1 MPQSLDGLS
10 KGQKI
15 KVIKGFI
22 DFDHDKIEAGRIL
35 TFNEYSYFPYDG
47 GYTFQFEEGTIRLAE
62 IDAENERVLNN
73 FSEYFELVT

>member
-15 KVIKGFI
+15 KVIN
-22 DFDHDKIEAGRIL
+22 DKIEAGRIL

-47 GYTFQFEEGTIRLAE
+47 GYTFQFEDGTIRLAE

>member
-47 GYTFQFEEGTIRLAE
+47 GYTFSI
-62 IDAENERVLNN
+62 
-73 FSEYFELVT
+73 